1 MLEIRRRE
9 FIAGLSGAAAWP
21 VLASAQQG
29 NRVRRIGVLQAGE
42 CSEASCYSSGCKSRR
57 HRSPVDVVVISSG
70 GEGDRTVESLE
81 VKASGGG
88 EQSRSDPAREASN
101 LAGRSSCE
109 PVKPRN
115 WSPA

>member
-1 MLEIRRRE
+1 MIRRRE
-9 FIAGLSGAAAWP
+9 FITLLGGAAAWP
-21 VLASAQQG
+21 LAAHGQQG
-29 NRVRRIGVLQAGE
+29 ERVWRIGVLQAGE